1 MNEKRN
7 LMNEAVRQALQQ
19 AQLYSDGID
28 YSIIKLPARAITV
41 AAGIIAEI
49 GEAFCALIV
58 DKDEVSLIIPV
69 EAIDDF
75 ANRLKDHIASP
86 MPYRLITFDLALDFA
101 LFGFMAAVSKAL
113 AETEVPILPLAA
125 FSRDHILVPSNQFD
139 IALQV
144 LQKLQST
151 V

>member
-1 MNEKRN
+1 
-7 LMNEAVRQALQQ
+7 MNEAVRQALQQ
-19 AQLYSDGID
+19 AKLYSDSVD

-58 DKDEVSLIIPV
+58 DKDEVSLIVPV
-69 EAIDDF
+69 EAIEDF
-75 ANRLKDHIASP
+75 GSRLKDHTASLSA
-86 MPYRLITFDLALDFA
+86 YRLITFDLELDFNIY
-101 LFGFMAAVSKAL
+101 GFMAEVSKAL
-113 AETEVPILPLAA
+113 AEAEVPILPLAA

-151 V
+151 I